1 MNMPDGEWKKQWD
14 KKNVLFVTTKLFRQV
29 GDSQNDQDIIDY
41 LNEKPRSTII
51 KKALRE
57 YMANHPEA

>member
-1 MNMPDGEWKKQWD
+1 MPDGEWTKQWD

-51 KKALRE
+51 KIALRE
-57 YMANHPEA
+57 YIANHPDD